1 MNQARVKLIIEKL
14 TSKEFHNEESIKF
27 CLLGIFSSLPNFIN
41 SSPVCIEDIKY
52 LIKGANIYKYDIEIN
67 ETVKDSI
74 TKFKSRWDE
83 ILNANIIIIN
93 NFTRLPDIMLPL
105 KALLQEE
112 NKNLFSIIAIDEN
125 GFNVTKDYD
134 IFKNFSLK
142 TKINFFS
149 YNDQI
154 TKLVNDDKHKKLYL
168 PIEDSFSKE
177 ELRYSIN
184 NSKKVIVTEEVMIA
198 LKIIFSKLETY
209 NENKPEFDEDVIL
222 EKERWKEYISV
233 LKASA
238 FLNGRSM
245 VNLSDI
251 FLLKKMIWS
260 QKNQIAD
267 IHSIIIEAI
276 NFTVNDTCKNLKK
289 YSMEMVNLLVD
300 MTRSFKL
307 MKKNNDN
314 SIRNTDLI
322 EWNAAFDKIKKN
334 IIEIKYYSRDFFN
347 SENFFTNIF
356 IDEDDKEH
364 FLNIFKIDDKLIFDW
379 YSKLKTII
387 NFINNEKRLSI

>member
-154 TKLVNDDKHKKLYL
+154 TKLVNDDKHKK
-168 PIEDSFSKE
+168 
-177 ELRYSIN
+177 
-184 NSKKVIVTEEVMIA
+184 
-198 LKIIFSKLETY
+198 IIFT
-209 NENKPEFDEDVIL
+209 N
-222 EKERWKEYISV
+222 WK
-233 LKASA
+233 
-238 FLNGRSM
+238 F
-245 VNLSDI
+245 
-251 FLLKKMIWS
+251 
-260 QKNQIAD
+260 
-267 IHSIIIEAI
+267 
-276 NFTVNDTCKNLKK
+276 
-289 YSMEMVNLLVD
+289 
-300 MTRSFKL
+300 
-307 MKKNNDN
+307 
-314 SIRNTDLI
+314 
-322 EWNAAFDKIKKN
+322 
-334 IIEIKYYSRDFFN
+334 
-347 SENFFTNIF
+347 
-356 IDEDDKEH
+356 
-364 FLNIFKIDDKLIFDW
+364 IFKRRTKIF
-379 YSKLKTII
+379 YQ
-387 NFINNEKRLSI
+387 